1 MRLWALLL
9 LAAAAACPKDREPRQ
24 VLPPAAEPAPAPSA
38 VAEEACLNAWIA
50 ERGLNA
56 FGDPQGQM
64 YPGGTPLFDERTG
77 TRLDRRE
84 YIYRRHPDARQACA
98 PQR

>member
-1 MRLWALLL
+1 MRLGALLL
-9 LAAAAACPKDREPRQ
+9 LAATAACPKDRELRQDLPR
-24 VLPPAAEPAPAPSA
+24 ATEPAPCPA
-38 VAEEACLNAWIA
+38 AEEACLNAWIA

-56 FGDPQGQM
+56 FGDPPDQM

-84 YIYRRHPDARQACA
+84 HIYRRHPDARRACA